1 MQERGERYRERVA
14 GVSERVIGHV
24 EAMDADEILS
34 RSSQVEKIDTVAR
47 RTFGLDNAEK
57 GTGALNLN
65 VLSGGRAIVQ
75 VAQGQS
81 KGP

>member
-1 MQERGERYRERVA
+1 MQERGERYRERIA
-14 GVSERVIGHV
+14 GVSERVIDHLETMHPNDV
-24 EAMDADEILS
+24 LS

-65 VLSGGRAIVQ
+65 VLCRGRAVVQ
-75 VAQGQS
+75 IAPRPV
-81 KGP
+81 